1 MDPADYALAEDSG
14 PILAVVHSH
23 PDAAPLPSQA
33 DLVACERTGI
43 PWFILGW
50 PTEIWHFMTPKGY
63 RAPLIG
69 REFVH
74 GVLDCYTLIRDWY
87 QEVRS
92 VSLLDFEDF
101 ARSFSGIGKAQ
112 ARMLWQRGR
121 RLVHLTVAGVGG
133 RPIDADPDLIK
144 KLRAALDLFR
154 DPFQELVIESFDRRL
169 FRVKLRVKVDR
180 DHLREAVLQR
190 VETALRDAFS
200 FDARD
205 FGQSLF
211 LSEVM
216 AVAQRAEGVVYV
228 DVDHLYQ
235 DGKEEKLN
243 DQLTA
248 QPARI
253 GDAGEVLPAQILLLS
268 PLAVVPEAIP

>member
-1 MDPADYALAEDSG
+1 MILTSTTKNQITEHARVEYPREACGLIVADSDGTQVYWPCRNLAEKQSQFAMDPADYALAEDSG

-92 VSLLDFEDF
+92 VSLLDFERGEDWWQKGGDLYLENF
-101 ARSFSGIGKAQ
+101 GKAGFEKIPEPWDLQ
-112 ARMLWQRGR
+112 VGDVILMQIRSKVVNHAAIYLGR
-121 RLVHLTVAGVGG
+121 
-133 RPIDADPDLIK
+133 D
-144 KLRAALDLFR
+144 
-154 DPFQELVIESFDRRL
+154 
-169 FRVKLRVKVDR
+169 
-180 DHLREAVLQR
+180 
-190 VETALRDAFS
+190 
-200 FDARD
+200 
-205 FGQSLF
+205 
-211 LSEVM
+211 
-216 AVAQRAEGVVYV
+216 
-228 DVDHLYQ
+228 
-235 DGKEEKLN
+235 
-243 DQLTA
+243 
-248 QPARI
+248 
-253 GDAGEVLPAQILLLS
+253 QILHHVFNRLS
-268 PLAVVPEAIP
+268 SRDVFGGFWRKNTRMVIRYRGVA